1 MIVMSTC
8 PLIARGPGMQMHA
21 HAANDD
27 APAGS
32 VAADSSVPDECAGVV
47 VAFSAGRKPAR
58 AEPHAGRQRDR
69 RRNNRTNDNVP
80 YDDLLGIVGAE
91 MARPSP

>member
-1 MIVMSTC
+1 MSTR
-8 PLIARGPGMQMHA
+8 PHIARGPGMQMHA
-21 HAANDD
+21 RAANDD

-32 VAADSSVPDECAGVV
+32 DVADSCVQDASTGVV
-47 VAFSAGRKPAR
+47 VALSVGRKPVR
-58 AEPHAGRQRDR
+58 VEPHAGQWRDWR
-69 RRNNRTNDNVP
+69 RRNGDHTNDNLP